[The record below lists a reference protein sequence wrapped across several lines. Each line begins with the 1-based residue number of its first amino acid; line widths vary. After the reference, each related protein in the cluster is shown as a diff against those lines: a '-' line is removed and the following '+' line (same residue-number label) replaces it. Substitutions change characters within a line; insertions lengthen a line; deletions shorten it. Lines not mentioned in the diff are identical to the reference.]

1 MTTQSER
8 ARRFR
13 ALHHE
18 RPILVIANAWDA
30 ASARVFE
37 LAGARA
43 VGTTSAGLAW
53 SLGYPDG
60 QQMDRSLLLA
70 AVRQIVRAVDVPVT
84 VDFLAGYGDTP
95 ATVCE
100 GVEALLDAG
109 AVGMNIEDGMAEPDL
124 LARKIGAVRDLTARR
139 NVTFFVNARADTFL
153 RPFDDAKRVADATR
167 RLRAYEEAG
176 ADGLFAPGI
185 RQPDDIA
192 ALVAAVQRPLN
203 VMAAPGV
210 PSVPELERLGVAR
223 VSVGAGP
230 MQASMAFSR
239 RMAQEFLIKG
249 TYETFLADALP
260 YGEINQMFAGR

>member
-1 MTTQSER
+1 MTSQSER

-60 QQMDRSLLLA
+60 EQLDRSTLLG
-70 AVRQIVRAVDVPVT
+70 AVRQIVRVVDVPVT
-84 VDFLAGYGDTP
+84 VDFVAGYGDTP
-95 ATVCE
+95 AAVSE
-100 GVEALLDAG
+100 SVEALIDAG
-109 AVGMNIEDGMAEPDL
+109 AVGLNIEDRMEEPDL
-124 LARKIGAVRDLTARR
+124 LARKIGAIRDLTTRR

-153 RPFDDAKRVADATR
+153 RPFDDAKRVDDAIR
-167 RLRAYEEAG
+167 RLLAYEEAG

-185 RQPDDIA
+185 RRPDDIA
-192 ALVAAVQRPLN
+192 ALVAAVHRPLN

-210 PSVPELERLGVAR
+210 PSVPELEKLGVAR

-230 MQASMAFSR
+230 SAASMGYTR
-239 RMAQEFLIKG
+239 RMAEEFLGRG
-249 TYETFLADALP
+249 TD
-260 YGEINQMFAGR
+260 RKSVV